1 MLFNRQPAMG
11 LRIPTHHSRVH
22 KQLRWPSPLL
32 GARGND
38 QNLSTHPPQKVQ
50 TGQLSQTIIIL
61 AHLCLLSEGPRF
73 KSKKTTEK

>member
-32 GARGND
+32 GAGAMIKTSPPTPPK
-38 QNLSTHPPQKVQ
+38 STDRPAVTDYHYLDSFVSVERR
-50 TGQLSQTIIIL
+50 SQI
-61 AHLCLLSEGPRF
+61 
-73 KSKKTTEK
+73 

>member
-38 QNLSTHPPQKVQ
+38 QNLSTPPPKSTDRPTV
-50 TGQLSQTIIIL
+50 TDYHYLGSFVSVERRSQI
-61 AHLCLLSEGPRF
+61 
-73 KSKKTTEK
+73 